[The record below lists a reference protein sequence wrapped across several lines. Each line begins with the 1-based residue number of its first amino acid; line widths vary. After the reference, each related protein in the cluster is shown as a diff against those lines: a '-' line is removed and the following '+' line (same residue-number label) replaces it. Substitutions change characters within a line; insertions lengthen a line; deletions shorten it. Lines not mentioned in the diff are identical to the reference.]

1 MLFQEEERGTM
12 KSSSVARL
20 AAGLTVIASLP
31 GTAFA
36 QAYIPAS
43 EIVGLPVRV
52 TTNGVT
58 NTVILN
64 AGGQAIIKSPAGR
77 AVNAT
82 WTGANSQLCLNNGTA
97 EECWPHGAPFQAGQP
112 QTLTSSCNSTSTWL
126 AASTNEVATPSAQ
139 RGERGR

>member
-1 MLFQEEERGTM
+1 MR
-12 KSSSVARL
+12 SSSVARL
-20 AAGLTVIASLP
+20 AAGLSVIATFS
-31 GTAFA
+31 GAAFA

-64 AGGQAIIKSPAGR
+64 PGGQAVIKSPAGR

-82 WTGANSQLCLNNGTA
+82 WTAGDGQLCLNNGTKQ
-97 EECWPHGAPFQAGQP
+97 ECWPHGAPFQAGQP
-112 QTLTSSCNSTSTWL
+112 QTLTSSCNATSTWL
-126 AASTNEVATPSAQ
+126 AVSTNVAATPPAQ
-139 RGERGR
+139 KGERGR